1 MVLLREKIAAEASE
15 GVLGYGLGSSG
26 LWALLQRYTELG
38 EAVFREEEV
47 ISKQRQE
54 RVIKE

>member
-1 MVLLREKIAAEASE
+1 MVPLREKIAAESSD
-15 GVLGYGLGSSG
+15 GVLGSGLGSSG
-26 LWALLQRYTELG
+26 LWVLLQRHIELG

-47 ISKQRQE
+47 NSRQRQE

>member
-1 MVLLREKIAAEASE
+1 MVLLREKIAAESSE
-15 GVLGYGLGSSG
+15 SVLGDT
-26 LWALLQRYTELG
+26 ALLQRYIELG

-47 ISKQRQE
+47 NSRQRQG